1 MFSRHSNPNLQ
12 CVFCKK
18 NIMKKQLLLL
28 LAINFLFFLNS
39 IGQSFYGLSDV
50 ISYTSGKVFSNTDNT
65 VKIQIGYDGITVN
78 DNLAYFNLEIS
89 VLNTN
94 VALIKGYSLSNPDG
108 TISFRLNSST
118 GCIVQGVDSYC
129 QSKGTSTNT
138 SGTSLNTS
146 ATYIDTSNL
155 TESFKTQL
163 PMTFSVK
170 PYKKYPEPITFQKD
184 GTGINGSLSFTW
196 KVLNSNEI
204 EIEFTYKDANSKVVK
219 SKKKYTMQYIEGKFS
234 YYESNYR
241 TRYVQR
247 IE

>member
-1 MFSRHSNPNLQ
+1 
-12 CVFCKK
+12 
-18 NIMKKQLLLL
+18 MKKQLLLL

-129 QSKGTSTNT
+129 QSKGTSINT
-138 SGTSLNTS
+138 SGTSINTS
-146 ATYIDTSNL
+146 KNTSGTSINTSNL

-163 PMTFSVK
+163 PMT
-170 PYKKYPEPITFQKD
+170 YKYSYASESSAYTFQKN
-184 GTGINGSLSFTW
+184 GTGTANSSGIFGKDPPKPFKW
-196 KVLNSNEI
+196 KVLNSNEV
-204 EIEFTYKDANSKVVK
+204 EIESTYKDDKNVVRISKEK
-219 SKKKYTMQYIEGKFS
+219 LTMGSSEGKLTFYLS
-234 YYESNYR
+234 PG
-241 TRYVQR
+241 TYVQQ
-247 IE
+247 

>member
-1 MFSRHSNPNLQ
+1 
-12 CVFCKK
+12 
-18 NIMKKQLLLL
+18 MKKQLLLL

-163 PMTFSVK
+163 PMSFKGHSYRWSSK
-170 PYKKYPEPITFQKD
+170 FEKD
-184 GTGINGSLSFTW
+184 GTGTTESMGSINSFTW
-196 KVLNSNEI
+196 KVLNSNEV
-204 EIEFTYKDANSKVVK
+204 ELEFTFKDANSKVVK
-219 SKKKYTMQYIEGKFS
+219 RKEKLTMGYSEGKFS
-234 YYESNYR
+234 YYVNR
-241 TRYVQR
+241 MTYVQL